1 MNRVGGKV
9 YGPEKSQL
17 KAAGLFI
24 NSSLNYITAPS
35 DKPGQGGFPFAFWQ
49 LLHYITVQSID
60 RDARFGFESIL
71 STIDSLKKS
80 KIILQQTGHNDNC
93 DKLVTKSN
101 VQRLLVPVIT
111 LI

>member
-1 MNRVGGKV
+1 MGGKV
-9 YGPEKSQL
+9 YGPEKSHS

-60 RDARFGFESIL
+60 RDARFGL
-71 STIDSLKKS
+71 Y
-80 KIILQQTGHNDNC
+80 NDNRADC
-93 DKLVTKSN
+93 CNSYCYGQNGNSDIVKLVTNSN
-101 VQRLLVPVIT
+101 VQRLIVHAVIKP
-111 LI
+111 I